1 MDDFA
6 GPTPQDQVSLY
17 LEALELNMDPDQFR
31 VLGALLQGAGQLY
44 DSGMEQV
51 DTAVDEEDEEF
62 LTEDVMEEFLVIVGM
77 LTTGRMDQQV
87 VDIGGGIT
95 TVVTQDVATD
105 PARMR
110 ELRTWAAEQRGLRDA
125 EDDAGPDR

>member
-6 GPTPQDQVSLY
+6 VPTPQDQVSLY
-17 LEALELNMDPDQFR
+17 LEALELHMDPDQFR
-31 VLGALLQGAGQLY
+31 VLGALLEGAGQLY
-44 DSGMEQV
+44 ESGLEQV
-51 DTAVDEEDEEF
+51 DTAVDEADEEF

-105 PARMR
+105 PVRMR
-110 ELRTWAAEQRGLRDA
+110 ELRSWAAEQRELRDA
-125 EDDAGPDR
+125 DGAAPDA

>member
-6 GPTPQDQVSLY
+6 VPTPQDQVSLY
-17 LEALELNMDPDQFR
+17 LEALELQMDPDQFR
-31 VLGALLQGAGQLY
+31 VLGALLEGAGQLY
-44 DSGMEQV
+44 TFGLEQV
-51 DTAVDEEDEEF
+51 DTAVDDADEEF

-87 VDIGGGIT
+87 VDIGGGIV

-105 PARMR
+105 PARMH
-110 ELRTWAAEQRGLRDA
+110 ELRTWAAQQRALRDA
-125 EDDAGPDR
+125 DGSAPDA

>member
-6 GPTPQDQVSLY
+6 VPTPQDQVSLY
-17 LEALELNMDPDQFR
+17 LEALELQMDPDQFR
-31 VLGALLQGAGQLY
+31 VLGALLEGAGQLY
-44 DSGMEQV
+44 TFGLEQV
-51 DTAVDEEDEEF
+51 DTAVDDADEEF

-87 VDIGGGIT
+87 VDIGGGIV

-105 PARMR
+105 PARMD
-110 ELRTWAAEQRGLRDA
+110 ELRTWAAQQRALRDA
-125 EDDAGPDR
+125 DGSAPEA

>member
-6 GPTPQDQVSLY
+6 VPTPQDQVSLY
-17 LEALELNMDPDQFR
+17 LEALELQMDPDQFR
-31 VLGALLQGAGQLY
+31 VLGALLEGAGQLY
-44 DSGMEQV
+44 KFGLEQV
-51 DTAVDEEDEEF
+51 DTAVDDADEEF

-87 VDIGGGIT
+87 VDIGGGIV

-110 ELRTWAAEQRGLRDA
+110 ELRTWAAQQRALRDA
-125 EDDAGPDR
+125 DGSAPEA

>member
-6 GPTPQDQVSLY
+6 VPTPQDQVSLY
-17 LEALELNMDPDQFR
+17 LEALELQMDPDQFR
-31 VLGALLQGAGQLY
+31 VLGALLQGAGELY
-44 DSGMEQV
+44 ESGMEQV
-51 DTAVDEEDEEF
+51 DTAVDEADEEF

-105 PARMR
+105 PVRMR

-125 EDDAGPDR
+125 DEDGPRR

>member
-6 GPTPQDQVSLY
+6 VPTPQDQVSLY
-17 LEALELNMDPDQFR
+17 LEALELQMDPDQFR
-31 VLGALLQGAGQLY
+31 VLGARLEGAGQLY
-44 DSGMEQV
+44 ESGLEQV
-51 DTAVDEEDEEF
+51 DTAVQEADEEF

-110 ELRTWAAEQRGLRDA
+110 ELRTWAAQQRALRDA
-125 EDDAGPDR
+125 DG

>member
-1 MDDFA
+1 
-6 GPTPQDQVSLY
+6 
-17 LEALELNMDPDQFR
+17 MDPDQFR
-31 VLGALLQGAGQLY
+31 VLGALLEGAGQLY
-44 DSGMEQV
+44 ESGLEQV
-51 DTAVDEEDEEF
+51 DTAVQEADEEF

-110 ELRTWAAEQRGLRDA
+110 ELRTWAAQQRALRDA
-125 EDDAGPDR
+125 DG

>member
-6 GPTPQDQVSLY
+6 VPTPQDQVSLY
-17 LEALELNMDPDQFR
+17 LEALELQMDPDQFR
-31 VLGALLQGAGQLY
+31 VLGALLEGAGQLY
-44 DSGMEQV
+44 ESGLEQV
-51 DTAVDEEDEEF
+51 DTAVQEADEEF

-110 ELRTWAAEQRGLRDA
+110 ELRTWAAQQRALRDA
-125 EDDAGPDR
+125 DG